1 MPDPALAADES
12 RARTETLELISSALS
27 RLKDAEQR
35 ILDLQLDL
43 HNTRERYGAEVKVLE
58 RRIATGERAR
68 ETLNAAHKRAAERA
82 AAAEARA
89 ARAAM
94 ILERT
99 RMLLRGA
106 LRPDTPELTETA
118 EPVAL
123 AAE

>member
-12 RARTETLELISSALS
+12 RAWTETLELISSAPS
-27 RLKDAEQR
+27 RLRDAEQR
-35 ILDLQLDL
+35 ILDLELDL
-43 HNTRERYGAEVKVLE
+43 DNSRERYGVEVKVLE

-68 ETLNAAHKRAAERA
+68 ETLNAARKKAEERA
-82 AAAEARA
+82 AAADARA
-89 ARAAM
+89 TRAAM

-106 LRPDTPELTETA
+106 LRPDTPELTDTV
-118 EPVAL
+118 EPVAF